1 MAIRH
6 ALRALALVGTP
17 FRPQGRRVEQGLDC
31 VGLALCAYNLG
42 ADSMRNDYRLRGKH
56 LPEISAAL
64 SIHFR
69 SVGRRAATAGDL
81 LLMSVAHDQLH
92 LAVMTETGFVLA
104 TNPDTVLAPD
114 ISFVRRERIPASGVP
129 ASFWRGAPDVAVEVL
144 SPDDR
149 QADVAAKVRDY
160 FSHGVTLVWVIDPS
174 ARTVTV
180 HRPATPPEILT
191 GDFILDGGNVLAGFE
206 IPAGRL
212 FSEM

>member
-1 MAIRH
+1 MPRQSGPVTVDEFAR
-6 ALRALALVGTP
+6 LPDDDFRYELVAGVVHRMSP
-17 FRPQGRRVEQGLDC
+17 VGGLHG
-31 VGLALCAYNLG
+31 VVVMRLG
-42 ADSMRNDYRLRGKH
+42 APLVEWAEQH
-56 LPEISAAL
+56 
-64 SIHFR
+64 H
-69 SVGRRAATAGDL
+69 AG
-81 LLMSVAHDQLH
+81 
-92 LAVMTETGFVLA
+92 AVMTETGFVLA